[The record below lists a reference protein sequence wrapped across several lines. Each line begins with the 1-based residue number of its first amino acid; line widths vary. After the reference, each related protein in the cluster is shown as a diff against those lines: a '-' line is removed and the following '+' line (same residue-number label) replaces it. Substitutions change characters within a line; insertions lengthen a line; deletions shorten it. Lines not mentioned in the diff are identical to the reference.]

1 MASGGL
7 DNPNKD
13 PLLMNRDLSDAE
25 IDQVVAFLETL
36 SGNVVWTPP
45 AVPQ

>member
-7 DNPNKD
+7 DNPHKD

-25 IDQVVAFLETL
+25 VDQLVAFLETL
-36 SGNVVWTPP
+36 SGNVAWTPP
-45 AVPQ
+45 AVPK